1 MITGADRGVLIKYNT
16 GALSTGEIKG
26 EDSGFCNTNLGP
38 INITLGPNQQES
50 LQAMLW
56 VFVVLYNNCALS
68 AAEITGYDRE
78 VCRRFVSHLG
88 FLSRNLFLI
97 SPFSDL
103 CQLVP
108 FCSTS

>member
-1 MITGADRGVLIKYNT
+1 M
-16 GALSTGEIKG
+16 
-26 EDSGFCNTNLGP
+26 
-38 INITLGPNQQES
+38 GPNQQES
-50 LQAMLW
+50 LQAMIW
-56 VFVVLYNNCALS
+56 VFVVQYNNCALS

-78 VCRRFVSHLG
+78 VCIRFVSHLG

>member
-1 MITGADRGVLIKYNT
+1 M
-16 GALSTGEIKG
+16 IKG

-38 INITLGPNQQES
+38 INRDDFRRRQERLWYNITLGPNQQKS
-50 LQAMLW
+50 LQAMIW
-56 VFVVLYNNCALS
+56 VFVVQYNNCALS